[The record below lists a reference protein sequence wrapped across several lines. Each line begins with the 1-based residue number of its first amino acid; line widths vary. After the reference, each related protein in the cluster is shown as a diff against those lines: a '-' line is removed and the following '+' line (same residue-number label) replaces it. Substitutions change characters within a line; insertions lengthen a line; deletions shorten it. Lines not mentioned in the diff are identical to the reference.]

1 LVADPGD
8 ERQARP
14 IARRHADSRDHVGHV
29 RTVRERAPHYAI
41 DRGVVGELLG
51 LDDEVAH
58 NPHARSHLAAYA
70 IGLSTP
76 DGADPH
82 IEGGFNG
89 PIRKI
94 NIGTRTSAVSFTC
107 PRHER
112 MTPRT
117 NL

>member
-1 LVADPGD
+1 L
-8 ERQARP
+8 
-14 IARRHADSRDHVGHV
+14 
-29 RTVRERAPHYAI
+29 
-41 DRGVVGELLG
+41 VGELLG

-89 PIRKI
+89 RSERSILALAFASAGRCLPAALLPVPAPRGRWRADLQAPSCGVEPIA
-94 NIGTRTSAVSFTC
+94 S
-107 PRHER
+107 
-112 MTPRT
+112 TPSRDFEDADEPYV
-117 NL
+117 